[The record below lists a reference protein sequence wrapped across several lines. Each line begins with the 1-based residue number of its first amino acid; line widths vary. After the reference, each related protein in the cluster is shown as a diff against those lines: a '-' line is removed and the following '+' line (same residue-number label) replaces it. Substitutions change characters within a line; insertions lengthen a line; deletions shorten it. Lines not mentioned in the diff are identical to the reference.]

1 MDMLN
6 WNEVYRPSTGHLS
19 ISLWSFFN
27 LRKNVIIVFV
37 VSFSNFS
44 SYKKLIF
51 HQNFWKVLLKNPC
64 LLSLITAYIISCI
77 KVAWKIHIMLM
88 CRLWMKFNTVR
99 HSILFCKQK
108 IDLIK
113 HYLFHIENLYNH
125 EAYFRHLTLWS
136 LKLMIWYYV

>member
-1 MDMLN
+1 MDILN
-6 WNEVYRPSTGHLS
+6 WNTVYISSSGHLS

-27 LRKNVIIVFV
+27 LRKYVVIVFV

-44 SYKKLIF
+44 SCKKLIF
-51 HQNFWKVLLKNPC
+51 HQNFWKSLLKNPC

-88 CRLWMKFNTVR
+88 CRLWMKFNFVR
-99 HSILFCKQK
+99 HNILFCKQK
-108 IDLIK
+108 MDLIK
-113 HYLFHIENLYNH
+113 HYLLHTENLYHH

-136 LKLMIWYYV
+136 LKLMIWHYV